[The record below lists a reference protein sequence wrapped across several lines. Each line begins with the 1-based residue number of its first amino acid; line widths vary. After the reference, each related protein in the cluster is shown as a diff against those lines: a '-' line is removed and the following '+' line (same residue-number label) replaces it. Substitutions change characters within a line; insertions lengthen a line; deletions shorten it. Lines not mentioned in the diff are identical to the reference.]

1 MGRHSL
7 ADTATPANATGVGTP
22 DTPETAATPHTQD
35 ALDDTP
41 ARNALEIRGL
51 RKSFRTGIFGRGPR
65 VHALNGLDLTVPSGT
80 VHALLGPNGAGKT
93 TAVRAVATLMRPDE
107 GSVVV
112 DGVDVLADP
121 GAARKIIGVSGQYA
135 AVDGNLTGFEN
146 LRMVGQLYGQSRA
159 EASARARELIADLN
173 LEDAAD
179 RPMRTYSGGMRRR
192 LDLAGALINRPSL
205 VILDEP
211 TTGLDP
217 RGRRQMWDV
226 IAEQIAGG
234 ATVLLTTQYLEEADA
249 LADEITVI
257 DHGTIRAQ
265 GSAADLK
272 AATGGSILTV
282 VVAGRT
288 SLKGSPDGDSPEYD
302 SPGDELVA
310 SALAGIGVGTPERL
324 GTDETRTGHSK
335 TGESTADAIRWSV
348 PVDSGTRSAVAAVK
362 ALDALGIDVVDAAV
376 STPTLDD
383 VFLTL
388 TGRDTQTRDTSGSAR
403 VEDPGT
409 GDTTTGVSRTDDI
422 EISSSRTVF
431 EPVNSGTNGKSDNSA
446 IGSERLRVH

>member
-1 MGRHSL
+1 MT
-7 ADTATPANATGVGTP
+7 DTAVNGTAV
-22 DTPETAATPHTQD
+22 TETAVTETAVTGTTPSETT
-35 ALDDTP
+35 TP
-41 ARNALEIRGL
+41 YALELRGL
-51 RKSFRTGIFGRGPR
+51 RKTFRTGLFGRGPR
-65 VHALNGLDLTVPSGT
+65 VRALDGLDLTVPTGT

-93 TAVRAVATLMRPDE
+93 TAVRAVATLMTPDE
-107 GSVVV
+107 GSVLV
-112 DGVDVLADP
+112 DGVDAVADP
-121 GAARKIIGVSGQYA
+121 GAVREIIGVSGQYA

-159 EASARARELIADLN
+159 VASERARELIADLN

-217 RGRRQMWDV
+217 RGRRQMWEV
-226 IAEQIAGG
+226 IAEQVASG

-282 VVAGRT
+282 ELARPSPVAHEDDTGDEQVAATLTGIGAGRAER
-288 SLKGSPDGDSPEYD
+288 LD
-302 SPGDELVA
+302 PGDG
-310 SALAGIGVGTPERL
+310 SAPG
-324 GTDETRTGHSK
+324 
-335 TGESTADAIRWSV
+335 RWSV
-348 PVDSGTRSAVAAVK
+348 PVEDGTRSAVTAVRALAAV
-362 ALDALGIDVVDAAV
+362 GVEVVDAVV

-388 TGRDTQTRDTSGSAR
+388 TERATHPGADTRGTGETRDAPTDSDMTDTG
-403 VEDPGT
+403 PGRN
-409 GDTTTGVSRTDDI
+409 GKAINAFAGPDDHSVVGTDDNDADV
-422 EISSSRTVF
+422 SDK
-431 EPVNSGTNGKSDNSA
+431 PTNR
-446 IGSERLRVH
+446 SEREHVH

>member
-1 MGRHSL
+1 MGRHSM
-7 ADTATPANATGVGTP
+7 ADTTSAEVTAAETTPAPGPGGSTP
-22 DTPETAATPHTQD
+22 DPAAST
-35 ALDDTP
+35 
-41 ARNALEIRGL
+41 RNALELRGL
-51 RKSFRTGIFGRGPR
+51 RKTFRTGLFGRGRR
-65 VHALNGLDLTVPSGT
+65 VHALNGLDLTVPAGT

-93 TAVRAVATLMRPDE
+93 TTVRAVATLMRPDE
-107 GSVVV
+107 GSVLV
-112 DGVDVLADP
+112 DGVDAIADP

-146 LRMVGQLYGQSRA
+146 LRMVGQLYGLSRG
-159 EASARARELIADLN
+159 EASARARELIADLA
-173 LEDAAD
+173 LQDAAD

-217 RGRRQMWDV
+217 RGRRQMWEV
-226 IAEQIAGG
+226 ITEQVAGG

-282 VVAGRT
+282 EVDMR
-288 SLKGSPDGDSPEYD
+288 SGSSEPQ
-302 SPGDELVA
+302 DELVA
-310 SALAGIGVGTPERL
+310 TTLAEIGLGMPERL
-324 GTDETRTGHSK
+324 EGETTAHPGSTGT
-335 TGESTADAIRWSV
+335 RWSI
-348 PVDSGTRSAVAAVK
+348 PVDNGTRSAVEAVR
-362 ALDALGIDVVDAAV
+362 ALDAVGIDVVDATVA
-376 STPTLDD
+376 TPTLDD

-388 TGRDTQTRDTSGSAR
+388 TERDAPGGDGGSDLGGGTSAGADAETTVIPRVSDADPDLSHAPTTR
-403 VEDPGT
+403 
-409 GDTTTGVSRTDDI
+409 
-422 EISSSRTVF
+422 
-431 EPVNSGTNGKSDNSA
+431 SD
-446 IGSERLRVH
+446 RLHAH

>member
-1 MGRHSL
+1 MT
-7 ADTATPANATGVGTP
+7 DTAVNGTAV
-22 DTPETAATPHTQD
+22 TETAVTGTTPSETT
-35 ALDDTP
+35 TP
-41 ARNALEIRGL
+41 YALELRGL
-51 RKSFRTGIFGRGPR
+51 RKTFRTGLFGRGPR
-65 VHALNGLDLTVPSGT
+65 VRALDGLDLTVPTGT

-93 TAVRAVATLMRPDE
+93 TAVRAVATLMTPDE
-107 GSVVV
+107 GSVLV
-112 DGVDVLADP
+112 DGVDAVADP
-121 GAARKIIGVSGQYA
+121 GAVREIIGVSGQYA

-159 EASARARELIADLN
+159 VASERARELIADLN

-217 RGRRQMWDV
+217 RGRRQMWEV
-226 IAEQIAGG
+226 IAEQVASG

-282 VVAGRT
+282 ELGGPPSAHREDTGDEQVAATLTGIGAGR
-288 SLKGSPDGDSPEYD
+288 
-302 SPGDELVA
+302 A
-310 SALAGIGVGTPERL
+310 ERL
-324 GTDETRTGHSK
+324 D
-335 TGESTADAIRWSV
+335 ADDSAPRRWSV
-348 PVDSGTRSAVAAVK
+348 PVDDGTRSAVTAVRALAAV
-362 ALDALGIDVVDAAV
+362 GIEVVDAAV

-388 TGRDTQTRDTSGSAR
+388 TERAARPDADTRGTDETRDAPTDSDMTDTG
-403 VEDPGT
+403 PGRN
-409 GDTTTGVSRTDDI
+409 GKAINAIAGPDDHSVLGTDDNDADV
-422 EISSSRTVF
+422 SDK
-431 EPVNSGTNGKSDNSA
+431 PTNR
-446 IGSERLRVH
+446 SEREHVH